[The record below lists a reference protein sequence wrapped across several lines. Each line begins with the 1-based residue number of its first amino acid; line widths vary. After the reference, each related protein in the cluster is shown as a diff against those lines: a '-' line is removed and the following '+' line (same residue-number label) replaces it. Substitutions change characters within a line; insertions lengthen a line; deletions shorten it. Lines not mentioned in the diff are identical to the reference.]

1 MQKSDQPALETT
13 QLMTS
18 LSARRSRR
26 TLLKG
31 AAVGAVGATGLGAL
45 GAGLLL
51 RSGAP
56 AHAAAASA
64 AACSKGT
71 PIHDI
76 FTIARTA
83 ERLAV
88 TFYSNG
94 IAHAGDLGLSGSFLE
109 DIHAALIEEQIHEFF
124 FRDNGGGVLAS
135 TFSFPQGPDTFTD
148 LNVFIATQQTLEGVF
163 DSAFLSAIR
172 EFCQQGRPDLAQI
185 AGQIATIEAEHRALG
200 RYIGDLDAAD
210 NWAFSPVLVGKVG
223 EAPALVAKAGYLS
236 PKGDNSFTYHQV
248 STSDPEV
255 TYRQPFAA
263 ACS

>member
-1 MQKSDQPALETT
+1 MTT
-13 QLMTS
+13 LDKQMDEIKNKG
-18 LSARRSRR
+18 LSRSTARRSF
-26 TLLKG
+26 LKG
-31 AAVGAVGATGLGAL
+31 AVTGAVGSAGLAAGAL
-45 GAGLLL
+45 TTL
-51 RSGAP
+51 P
-56 AHAAAASA
+56 AMMTHAASVS
-64 AACSKGT
+64 SKSCVT
-71 PIHDI
+71 PIKDI

-88 TFYSNG
+88 TFYSHG
-94 IAHAGDLGLSGSFLE
+94 VAHAAQLGLSGDALSA
-109 DIHAALIEEQIHEFF
+109 IRAALVEEQIHELFF
-124 FRDNGGGVLAS
+124 ASAGGDVLAS
-135 TFSFPQGPDTFTD
+135 TFSFPHGPATFTQ
-148 LNVFIATQQTLEGVF
+148 LSLFIATQQQLEGVF

-172 EFCQQGRPDLAQI
+172 EFAVQGRPDLAQI